1 LTATTVAQS
10 VGRSTVALV
19 QALRPRQWT
28 KNLLVY
34 GGLIFAGTTSDGD
47 RWRDA
52 TVIFVAF
59 SLISS
64 ASYLFNDVRDAA
76 ADRQHPLKRHRP
88 VARGALSPQLAL
100 GTAALLALTGI
111 SLAALLGL
119 DSLRYAGGFT
129 ALQLAYTVVLKRL
142 AIVDVLTIAALF
154 VVRAAVGA
162 DAVDVH
168 ISGWLLLCTALLATF
183 LGFAKRRAELVLAAQ
198 GDTPGRTALRRY
210 SLPTLDAVV
219 LATGA
224 ATVASYGVYAF
235 EYAPHARSMSI
246 TVPFVAFGVARYVHL
261 VRRQD
266 LGEEP
271 ENVLL
276 TDRVLLATVAL
287 WVLVAA
293 MVVTYR

>member
-1 LTATTVAQS
+1 LTAATVAQS
-10 VGRSTVALV
+10 VGRSTLALV

-34 GGLIFAGTTSDGD
+34 AGVIFAGTTKDGD

-52 TVIFVAF
+52 TVVFVAF
-59 SLISS
+59 CLISS
-64 ASYLFNDVRDAA
+64 ASYLFNDVQDAA
-76 ADRQHPLKRHRP
+76 ADRKHPLKRNRP
-88 VARGALSPQLAL
+88 IARGALSPRLAL
-100 GTAALLALTGI
+100 ATAAVLALTGI
-111 SLAALLGL
+111 SATALLGF
-119 DSLRYAGGFT
+119 DSLQYALGFT
-129 ALQLAYTVVLKRL
+129 ALQFAYTLVLKRL

-154 VVRAAVGA
+154 VVRASVGA

-183 LGFAKRRAELVLAAQ
+183 LGLAKRRAELVLAAH
-198 GDTPGRTALRRY
+198 GETPGRAALRGY

-219 LATGA
+219 LATAA
-224 ATVASYGVYAF
+224 ATVASYTAYAI
-235 EYAPHARSMSI
+235 EYAPHARSMAI
-246 TVPFVAFGVARYVHL
+246 TVPFVAFGIARYVYL

-276 TDRVLLATVAL
+276 ADRVLLATVAL

-293 MVVTYR
+293 LVVTYS

>member
-1 LTATTVAQS
+1 LTAATVAQS

-34 GGLIFAGTTSDGD
+34 AGVIFAGTASDGD

-52 TVIFVAF
+52 TVVFVAF

-76 ADRQHPLKRHRP
+76 ADRTHPLKRHRP

-100 GTAALLALTGI
+100 GTAALLALAGMAA
-111 SLAALLGL
+111 AALLGL
-119 DSLRYAGGFT
+119 DSLQYALAFA
-129 ALQLAYTVVLKRL
+129 ALQFAYTVVLKRV

-168 ISGWLLLCTALLATF
+168 ISVWLLLCTALLATF
-183 LGFAKRRAELVLAAQ
+183 LGLAKRRAELVLAAQ
-198 GDTPGRTALRRY
+198 GETPGRAALRSY
-210 SLPTLDAVV
+210 SLPALDAVV

-224 ATVASYGVYAF
+224 ATVASYAAYAI
-235 EYAPHARSMSI
+235 EYAPHARWMAI
-246 TVPFVAFGVARYVHL
+246 TVPFVAFGVARYVYL

-293 MVVTYR
+293 LVVAYR

>member
-1 LTATTVAQS
+1 VTAATLALT

-19 QALRPRQWT
+19 EALRPRQWT

-34 GGLIFAGTTSDGD
+34 AGLIFAGTTNDLH

-52 TVIFVAF
+52 TIIFIAF
-59 SLISS
+59 CLISS

-76 ADRQHPLKRHRP
+76 ADREHPLKQHRP
-88 VARGALSPQLAL
+88 VARGALSSKLAL
-100 GTAALLALTGI
+100 GTAALFALTGI
-111 SLAALLGL
+111 SAAALLGL
-119 DSLRYAGGFT
+119 DSLQYAVGFT

-142 AIVDVLTIAALF
+142 AIVDVLAIAALF

-168 ISGWLLLCTALLATF
+168 ISAWLLLCTALLATF
-183 LGFAKRRAELVLAAQ
+183 LGLAKRRAELVLAAH
-198 GDTPGRTALRRY
+198 GETPGRASLRGY
-210 SLPTLDAVV
+210 SLPILDAAV
-219 LATGA
+219 LTTAA
-224 ATVASYGVYAF
+224 ATVASYAAYAVQ
-235 EYAPHARSMSI
+235 YAPHAGSMAV
-246 TVPFVAFGVARYVHL
+246 TVPFVAFGVARYVYL

-271 ENVLL
+271 ESILL

-287 WVLVAA
+287 WILAA
-293 MVVTYR
+293 ALVVTYG